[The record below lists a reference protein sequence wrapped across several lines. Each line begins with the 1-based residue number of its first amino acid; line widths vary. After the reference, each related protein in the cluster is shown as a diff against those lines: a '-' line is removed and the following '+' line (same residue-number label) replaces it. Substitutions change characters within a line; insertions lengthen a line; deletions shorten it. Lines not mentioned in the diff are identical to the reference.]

1 METLKRTLHKAVIFF
16 KSRINIWT
24 IIVLHKTEHI
34 KSFSYLYFFPKHLF
48 TASECS
54 CRNDPWWFLGNKID
68 LRSPAVS
75 RSNTCLTRQYKDGET
90 NESLEVVAEK
100 LKDIMITN
108 RQQKKITDYF
118 NLWCKIPKFKVRDSR
133 TLNLGAFQFKPLQGG
148 HLFKADKNFCPV
160 SVRFREVPL

>member
-1 METLKRTLHKAVIFF
+1 M
-16 KSRINIWT
+16 
-24 IIVLHKTEHI
+24 
-34 KSFSYLYFFPKHLF
+34 
-48 TASECS
+48 
-54 CRNDPWWFLGNKID
+54 
-68 LRSPAVS
+68 
-75 RSNTCLTRQYKDGET
+75 
-90 NESLEVVAEK
+90 VAEK